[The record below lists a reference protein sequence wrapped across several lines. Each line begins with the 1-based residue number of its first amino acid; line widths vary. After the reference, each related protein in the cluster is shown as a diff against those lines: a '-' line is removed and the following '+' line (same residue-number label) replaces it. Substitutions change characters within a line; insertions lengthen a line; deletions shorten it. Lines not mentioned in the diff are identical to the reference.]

1 MQQRGWLAFARAIEH
16 RYLALGG
23 SIRYRAR
30 VARII
35 VVSAADGRTT
45 LFEMLGGSLLDK
57 AARASYE
64 LNRVSDQPVRVNLG
78 FARGF

>member
-1 MQQRGWLAFARAIEH
+1 MQQSGWLAFARAIEH

-30 VARII
+30 VARIN
-35 VVSAADGRTT
+35 VVLAADGRTT
-45 LFEMLGGSLLDK
+45 LFEMLGGSLLNK

-64 LNRVSDQPVRVNLG
+64 LTRVSDQPVQVNLG
-78 FARGF
+78 FARSF